1 MNENFIAV
9 KYSSVT
15 EWKKDRMT
23 FIMSTTVL
31 RAIMIMMEYSN
42 GGETTN
48 FHKRYWNDCWFC
60 GIYRV
65 NGLALIAKSM
75 QALWEEKQ

>member
-1 MNENFIAV
+1 ML
-9 KYSSVT
+9 
-15 EWKKDRMT
+15 T

-48 FHKRYWNDCWFC
+48 FHILYWKDCVSL
-60 GIYRV
+60 G
-65 NGLALIAKSM
+65 M
-75 QALWEEKQ
+75 